1 MMGVTIILALSAG
14 FLSFLSPCVLPLY
27 PAFLSYLTG
36 VNPRFG
42 KQAPRAAGWFWHTF
56 FFLIGFSAIF
66 VLLGYSAF
74 ALSGW
79 LYVYQSYIRVAG
91 GALLIVFGAVQ
102 IGLLGGRWQSS
113 KTLLRFKSRPPG
125 YVGSVL
131 IGLSF
136 AMGWTPCT
144 GPILAGIMTSAALQP
159 LEAVP
164 LMVAYIIGFSI
175 PFFVWGFFGYKL
187 QKLQRAG
194 KLLHELSGYFL
205 IVIGI
210 LLLFDLTTRI
220 TAFLA
225 SFFSF
230 YGF

>member
-1 MMGVTIILALSAG
+1 MGVTIILALSAG

-36 VNPRFG
+36 VNPGFD
-42 KQAPRAAGWFWHTF
+42 KQGPRAAGWLWHTL

-66 VLLGYSAF
+66 LLLGYSAF
-74 ALSGW
+74 ALSKW
-79 LYVYQSYIRVAG
+79 LYVYQSYIRVLG
-91 GALLIVFGAVQ
+91 GVLLIFFGSVQ

-113 KTLLRFKSRPPG
+113 KTFLRFKNRPPG
-125 YVGSVL
+125 YVGSML

-164 LMVAYIIGFSI
+164 LMLAYIIGFSI

-194 KLLHELSGYFL
+194 KLLHELSGYLL
-205 IVIGI
+205 IVIGV